1 MMCSDSRYLPAR
13 LLFSCV
19 ADRSSGAS
27 VEEKPLEKAESVES
41 LEITEPPPTVQYA
54 VAEYDFTSETAQA
67 LSFAAGDR
75 LVLYSQASPDWWRGR
90 KDGEEAGGLIA
101 ASYIRLVSPD
111 QPEGGSDQDQEL
123 QHSPPSIQRK
133 DSEVSDDGI
142 ISKLPSFKSNVKMW
156 EKKTLDRERRNSNT
170 SNTSIIFE
178 QRTLDRERN
187 NSNTMVT
194 KAPDLL
200 NDVLKV
206 TEAPEGKK
214 DSLVVDTP
222 V

>member
-1 MMCSDSRYLPAR
+1 
-13 LLFSCV
+13 
-19 ADRSSGAS
+19 
-27 VEEKPLEKAESVES
+27 
-41 LEITEPPPTVQYA
+41 
-54 VAEYDFTSETAQA
+54 
-67 LSFAAGDR
+67 
-75 LVLYSQASPDWWRGR
+75 
-90 KDGEEAGGLIA
+90 
-101 ASYIRLVSPD
+101 
-111 QPEGGSDQDQEL
+111 
-123 QHSPPSIQRK
+123 
-133 DSEVSDDGI
+133 
-142 ISKLPSFKSNVKMW
+142 MW